1 MYMAALVNRGGLNIA
16 LFVTILGFG
25 ACETASGQ
33 TGAAFELSPAPL
45 KEYFFTSMNGYT
57 FYVEPDHFF
66 ETMPKVLFYADVDS
80 TRKRAM
86 LLELQ
91 ALEQDRPNCG
101 NKLHKQMTGD
111 WRPVFERLVAQSL
124 QNGKMIHI
132 ANERS
137 GAIVSTI
144 WSVKKLRSSHGPGK
158 YKYYAD
164 AKHRKLVFTLQVH
177 RGGRPLS
184 NF

>member
-1 MYMAALVNRGGLNIA
+1 MAAFANRTELNLA
-16 LFVTILGFG
+16 LCVTILGFG
-25 ACETASGQ
+25 AYEPASGQ
-33 TGAAFELSPAPL
+33 TGAAYELSSVPL

-66 ETMPKVLFYADVDS
+66 ATISDILFYADVDS

-86 LLELQ
+86 HMELQ
-91 ALEQDRPNCG
+91 ALDIDRPNCG
-101 NKLHKQMTGD
+101 NKIHKHMVGD
-111 WRPVFERLVAQSL
+111 WRPLFERLVAQSL
-124 QNGKMIHI
+124 QNGQMIHI
-132 ANERS
+132 AHERS

-164 AKHRKLVFTLQVH
+164 ANHRKLVFILQVR
-177 RGGRPLS
+177 RGGRPPS

>member
-1 MYMAALVNRGGLNIA
+1 MYMAAFVNRIGLSIA
-16 LFVTILGFG
+16 LCVTILGFG

-33 TGAAFELSPAPL
+33 VGAAFELSPAPL

-57 FYVEPDHFF
+57 FYVAPDHFF
-66 ETMPKVLFYADVDS
+66 ETMPEVLFYADLDS
-80 TRKRAM
+80 TRKSAM
-86 LLELQ
+86 LTELQ
-91 ALEQDRPNCG
+91 ALKQDRSNCG
-101 NKLHKQMTGD
+101 NKIHKQMAGD
-111 WRPVFERLVAQSL
+111 WRPLFERFIAQSL
-124 QNGKMIHI
+124 RNGQMIHI
-132 ANERS
+132 AHERS

-144 WSVKKLRSSHGPGK
+144 WSVKKLKSSHGTGK

-164 AKHRKLVFTLQVH
+164 AKHRKLVFTLQVR